1 MKAGGG
7 AVETV
12 CPREFE
18 ETKQELERV
27 KAGGGAVETICPREF
42 EEMKQELERVKA
54 GGGVL
59 ESEVSSL
66 ISFLYSSNVN
76 LFYQELATTK
86 QELAKT
92 KRELVITE
100 QKCIDVGGFKRSL
113 DQMVKTSREET
124 RLLNLEVSALK
135 AELSSNGA
143 AVVAGLKA
151 SLAAKEAER
160 DQATEMFY
168 SAVKDAERADN
179 ETRTS
184 RAEVVELKQ
193 ELDEVRRSV
202 TDTPEVKR
210 LTDLVREKESRL
222 EKITKEAETKN
233 RMLAQQV
240 VVV

>member
-18 ETKQELERV
+18 ETKQELE
-27 KAGGGAVETICPREF
+27 AT
-42 EEMKQELERVKA
+42 KQELQRVKA

-86 QELAKT
+86 QELDKVKQDLFLAQRRGDNVK
-92 KRELVITE
+92 
-100 QKCIDVGGFKRSL
+100 GFQRSAEDRL
-113 DQMVKTSREET
+113 KESKEKV
-124 RLLNLEVSALK
+124 RLLDLEMAALK

-193 ELDEVRRSV
+193 ELNEVRRSV

-233 RMLAQQV
+233 RMLAQKV